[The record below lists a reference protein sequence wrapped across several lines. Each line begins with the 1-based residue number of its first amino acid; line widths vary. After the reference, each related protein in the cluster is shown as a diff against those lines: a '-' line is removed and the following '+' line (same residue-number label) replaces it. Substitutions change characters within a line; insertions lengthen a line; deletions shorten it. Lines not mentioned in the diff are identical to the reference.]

1 MKNRDEKMRQR
12 FLDREDERLLRKVD
26 KQIRKDKISCYGCT
40 DRDAEQD
47 EAYQLLLNLKAQLEG
62 R

>member
-12 FLDREDERLLRKVD
+12 FLDREEDRLLRKVD
-26 KQIRKDKISCYGCT
+26 KQIRNQKRAFSERTDKD
-40 DRDAEQD
+40 READ
-47 EAYQLLLNLKAQLEG
+47 EAYQRLLNLKAELEG